1 MLSENRQVLQTPHCQ
16 FLTYQVRAQGG
27 KKQAAGIKPS
37 PPHLQEKK
45 KKGGRSLARGA
56 RRLPPQRE
64 MPSGGLMQ
72 ATRAHPTPKRRWL
85 ALCPSCIRP
94 GLDAGHRRRRSGL
107 ERGLALGQGYTWSS
121 AGGYLPKVSCDAV
134 SRRVAVVSGK
144 PITKPDGGEAGH
156 EIYWARGERGSCR
169 HPGRALPGAVPWR
182 HVRLLLVPGLWC
194 CRPRCSRLDRQETSS
209 AALTDNSAAIHKLST
224 HAEPLASRSFQLE
237 RFETPARSC
246 LGHGMPF
253 SSWAEGWRSNA
264 TSTATCWRDFKAR
277 V

>member
-1 MLSENRQVLQTPHCQ
+1 VL
-16 FLTYQVRAQGG
+16 RG
-27 KKQAAGIKPS
+27 KRSKRLGS
-37 PPHLQEKK
+37 SLHRRTFRRGKK

-72 ATRAHPTPKRRWL
+72 ATPGHFPPKRRWL

-94 GLDAGHRRRRSGL
+94 GLGAGHRRRRSGL
-107 ERGLALGQGYTWSS
+107 EKGLALCQGYTWSS

-156 EIYWARGERGSCR
+156 EIYWARGVVAIPGVRFRVPSRGDTCGCCWCPIFGVVVRVGLVLTDKQPAQQRSPIIRMPLQAVQLCPLMQRRWTPAHSSWNVSR
-169 HPGRALPGAVPWR
+169 HP
-182 HVRLLLVPGLWC
+182 
-194 CRPRCSRLDRQETSS
+194 
-209 AALTDNSAAIHKLST
+209 
-224 HAEPLASRSFQLE
+224 
-237 RFETPARSC
+237 
-246 LGHGMPF
+246 LGP
-253 SSWAEGWRSNA
+253 
-264 TSTATCWRDFKAR
+264 